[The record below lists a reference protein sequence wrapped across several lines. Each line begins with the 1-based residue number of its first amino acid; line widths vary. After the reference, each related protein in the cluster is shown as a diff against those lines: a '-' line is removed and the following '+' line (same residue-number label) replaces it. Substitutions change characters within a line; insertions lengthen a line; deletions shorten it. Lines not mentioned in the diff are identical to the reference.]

1 MKRRIFFPILFL
13 FILIQCPFVHSL
25 AEERNPFSLDDI
37 GNLLR
42 SNVSKKRVLMTIEEH
57 GVKFIKTKNN
67 IDKLKK
73 IGADE
78 LVLAAIEKEWKKD
91 DRILIV
97 ETVPAGA
104 TIHLDG
110 ERVGETPIE
119 IEGLRPK
126 IYSVKVAMEGYEQ
139 VDHEIALTE
148 GIGRKLTISLVKSE
162 KGTPSP
168 PPLPVPTPTP
178 TPTSTPTSTP
188 TPTPTPAPTET
199 PPQMCSL
206 FINTQ
211 PAGAKIYVNGRHFGT
226 SPKYIELPP
235 GEHSIVMVKEFYKP
249 EEKKVV
255 VREGE
260 TDLPPIDQR
269 LVPTR

>member
-1 MKRRIFFPILFL
+1 MNRRIFFPILFL
-13 FILIQCPFVHSL
+13 FILILCPFVHSL
-25 AEERNPFSLDDI
+25 AEERNAFSLDDI

-42 SNVSKKRVLMTIEEH
+42 NNVSKKKVLMTIEEH
-57 GVKFIKTKNN
+57 GVKFLKIKVN

-73 IGADE
+73 MGADE

-91 DRILIV
+91 GRVLIV
-97 ETVPAGA
+97 ETVPGGA

-119 IEGLRPK
+119 IEGLKPK
-126 IYSVKVAMEGYEQ
+126 KYSVRVEIEGYER

-162 KGTPSP
+162 MRTPTPHP
-168 PPLPVPTPTP
+168 PPVPTPTP
-178 TPTSTPTSTP
+178 V
-188 TPTPTPAPTET
+188 PTPAPMGT
-199 PPQMCSL
+199 PSSMCSL

-249 EEKKVV
+249 TERKVV

-269 LVPTR
+269 LVPMR

>member
-1 MKRRIFFPILFL
+1 MKKSIFFPILFL

-126 IYSVKVAMEGYEQ
+126 IYSVKVSMEGYEQ

-148 GIGRKLTISLVKSE
+148 GIGRKLTISLVKSD

-168 PPLPVPTPTP
+168 PPPPVPTPTP
-178 TPTSTPTSTP
+178 TPTP
-188 TPTPTPAPTET
+188 TPVPTPARTET

>member
-1 MKRRIFFPILFL
+1 
-13 FILIQCPFVHSL
+13 
-25 AEERNPFSLDDI
+25 
-37 GNLLR
+37 
-42 SNVSKKRVLMTIEEH
+42 MTIEEH
-57 GVKFIKTKNN
+57 GVKFLKTKVN

-73 IGADE
+73 MGADE

-91 DRILIV
+91 GRVLIV

-119 IEGLRPK
+119 IEGLKPK
-126 IYSVKVAMEGYEQ
+126 KYSVRVEMEGYER

-168 PPLPVPTPTP
+168 PPPPVPTPTP
-178 TPTSTPTSTP
+178 TPSP
-188 TPTPTPAPTET
+188 TPSPAPTET
-199 PPQMCSL
+199 PPPMCSL

-211 PAGAKIYVNGRHFGT
+211 PAGAKIYVNGRHLGT

-249 EEKKVV
+249 GERKVV

>member
-1 MKRRIFFPILFL
+1 VNRRIFFPILFL
-13 FILIQCPFVHSL
+13 FILILCPFVHSL
-25 AEERNPFSLDDI
+25 AEERTPFSLDDI
-37 GNLLR
+37 GNLMR
-42 SNVSKKRVLMTIEEH
+42 SNVSKKKVLMTIEEH
-57 GVKFIKTKNN
+57 GVKFLKTKVN
-67 IDKLKK
+67 IDKLEKM
-73 IGADE
+73 GADE
-78 LVLAAIEKEWKKD
+78 LILAAIEKEWKKD
-91 DRILIV
+91 GRVLIV
-97 ETVPAGA
+97 ETVPGGA

-119 IEGLRPK
+119 IEGLKPK
-126 IYSVKVAMEGYEQ
+126 KYSVRVEMEGYEH

-168 PPLPVPTPTP
+168 PPPPVPTPTP
-178 TPTSTPTSTP
+178 TPSPS
-188 TPTPTPAPTET
+188 PTPTPAPMET
-199 PPQMCSL
+199 PPSMCSL

-211 PAGAKIYVNGRHFGT
+211 PAGAKIYVNGRHLGT

-249 EEKKVV
+249 TERKVV